1 MHKGLPTKLT
11 KQQALRLL
19 ETSRTAPMGS
29 RYGSQGCSLLC
40 PQLDIGGRKF
50 WRPLLYALRPR
61 VPWTSEKREAS
72 LLDFVCVASCLI
84 DKTFRRN
91 TPAFVFIYL

>member
-1 MHKGLPTKLT
+1 
-11 KQQALRLL
+11 
-19 ETSRTAPMGS
+19 
-29 RYGSQGCSLLC
+29 
-40 PQLDIGGRKF
+40 
-50 WRPLLYALRPR
+50 

-91 TPAFVFIYL
+91 TPAFVFIYLGWPSVRLSVRSLGEPAAGLAASNTMNREQYQ